1 MKIALI
7 GYGKMGKEI
16 EKISNERGH
25 EVIYKIDKDS
35 NLKNISGAR
44 INKNKVQLN

>member
-16 EKISNERGH
+16 EKVAVARGH
-25 EVIYKIDKDS
+25 EIEYY
-35 NLKNISGAR
+35 R
-44 INKNKVQLN
+44 C

>member
-16 EKISNERGH
+16 ENIAIERSAW
-25 EVIYKIDKDS
+25 EYAAKVYS
-35 NLKNISGAR
+35 QLKKEGFD
-44 INKNKVQLN
+44 LEP